1 MIICYNTKSLNIL
14 SDFVFYQENLVL
26 SPQIIN
32 GSITKGIL
40 VELRCCSNSQDEE
53 KRKKGGRRRKL
64 LMKKNPNPENE
75 RLRKLLRL

>member
-1 MIICYNTKSLNIL
+1 L
-14 SDFVFYQENLVL
+14 FFYQENLVL

-64 LMKKNPNPENE
+64 LKKNPNPENE
-75 RLRKLLRL
+75 RLRELLRL